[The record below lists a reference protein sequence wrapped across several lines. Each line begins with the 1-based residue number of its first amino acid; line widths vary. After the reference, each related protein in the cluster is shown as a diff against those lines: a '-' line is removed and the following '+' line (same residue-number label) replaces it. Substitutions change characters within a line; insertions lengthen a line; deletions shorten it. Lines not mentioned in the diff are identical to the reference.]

1 MIIRLS
7 SLGDV
12 LLALPALGPVAKATG
27 ASLAFVTRQEW
38 APLAAR
44 HPAVDVVATMPSRG
58 EKAEG
63 AVNELI
69 RRLNEE
75 IKPDII
81 LDWHGVPLAR
91 YVASHVSAY
100 EKFRYPK
107 HAVRRW
113 LLAAL
118 GIDLLPKPTPRVPE
132 LYARAAAKW
141 GVKGPDWSF
150 RLAEDEAA
158 AEKLRRDGLTPGRV
172 ALAPAARHAAK
183 AWPAAHWRELAQAL
197 AAEGHGLLLLGDETE
212 RPLCEEV
219 AAGIDGAVNLAGR
232 VAVGEL
238 PEALRGAALLV
249 GNDSAL
255 NHLAPLVDVPCL
267 ALFGPTSP
275 RFGFAPWGT
284 RDRTIYL
291 ELRCS
296 PCSKHGRRPCWR
308 ARRRCMEDIQPAA
321 VAAAAREMLG
331 AV

>member
-1 MIIRLS
+1 MVIRLS

-12 LLALPALGPVAKATG
+12 LLTFPALGPVTRATG
-27 ASLAFVTRQEW
+27 ASLAFLTREDW

-44 HPAVDVVATMPSRG
+44 HPAVDEVLTLPPRG
-58 EKAEG
+58 QKPDG
-63 AVNELI
+63 AISELL
-69 RRLNEE
+69 RRLNDE
-75 IKPDII
+75 IKPEIV

-91 YVASHVSAY
+91 YVASHVNAY
-100 EKFRYPK
+100 EKSRYAK
-107 HAVRRW
+107 YGVRRW

-118 GIDLLPKPTPRVPE
+118 GIDLLPRPAKKIPE
-132 LYARAAAKW
+132 LYAGAAAKW

-150 RLAEDEAA
+150 RLAEDAAA
-158 AEKLRRDGLTPGRV
+158 AETLHRDGLTPGRV
-172 ALAPAARHAAK
+172 ALAPGARHAAK
-183 AWPAAHWRELAQAL
+183 AWPKEYWRELARGL
-197 AAEGHGLLLLGDETE
+197 AAEGRGLLLLGDETE

-219 AAGIDGAVNLAGR
+219 AAGIEGAVNLAGR

-249 GNDSAL
+249 SNDSAL

-275 RFGFAPWGT
+275 RFGFPPWGA

-291 ELRCS
+291 GVACS

-308 ARRRCMEDIQPAA
+308 ARRYCLEDITPAR
-321 VAAAAREMLG
+321 VAATAREMLG
-331 AV
+331 AA

>member
-1 MIIRLS
+1 
-7 SLGDV
+7 
-12 LLALPALGPVAKATG
+12 LLTLPALGPVAKATG
-27 ASLAFVTRQEW
+27 ASLAFVTRREW

-63 AVNELI
+63 AVDGLI

-107 HAVRRW
+107 HGVRRW

-118 GIDLLPKPTPRVPE
+118 GIDLLPKPTLRVPE

-141 GVKGPDWSF
+141 GVAGPDWSF

-158 AEKLRRDGLTPGRV
+158 ADNLRQEGLTPGRV
-172 ALAPAARHAAK
+172 ALAPGARHAAK

-197 AAEGHGLLLLGDETE
+197 AARGHGLLLLGDESE

-219 AAGIDGAVNLAGR
+219 AAGIDGAVNLAGQ
-232 VAVGEL
+232 VAVGGL

-275 RFGFAPWGT
+275 RFGFAPWGA

-291 ELRCS
+291 EPPCS

-308 ARRRCMEDIQPAA
+308 ARRRCLEDIRPTA
-321 VAAAAREMLG
+321 VAAAAREILG
-331 AV
+331 AA

>member
-1 MIIRLS
+1 VIIRLS

-12 LLALPALGPVAKATG
+12 LLTLPALGPVAEATG

-81 LDWHGVPLAR
+81 LDWHAVPLAR
-91 YVASHVSAY
+91 YVASHVNAH

-107 HAVRRW
+107 YGVRRW

-118 GIDLLPKPTPRVPE
+118 GIDLLPKPTLRVPE

-141 GVKGPDWSF
+141 GVTGPDWSF

-158 AEKLRRDGLTPGRV
+158 ADKLRQRGLTPGRV
-172 ALAPAARHAAK
+172 ALAPGARHAAK

-249 GNDSAL
+249 GNDSAM
-255 NHLAPLVDVPCL
+255 NHLAPLVNVPCL

-275 RFGFAPWGT
+275 RFGFAPWGA
-284 RDRTIYL
+284 RDRTIYV
-291 ELRCS
+291 EPRCS

-321 VAAAAREMLG
+321 VAAAARAMLG
-331 AV
+331 AA

>member
-1 MIIRLS
+1 MLT
-7 SLGDV
+7 
-12 LLALPALGPVAKATG
+12 LPALGPVAKATG

-63 AVNELI
+63 AINELI
-69 RRLNEE
+69 RRLNDE

-107 HAVRRW
+107 YGVRRW

-118 GIDLLPKPTPRVPE
+118 GIDLLPKPTLRVPE
-132 LYARAAAKW
+132 LYARTAAKW
-141 GVKGPDWSF
+141 GVTGPDWSF
-150 RLAEDEAA
+150 RLVEDEAA
-158 AEKLRRDGLTPGRV
+158 AEKLRQRGLTPGRV
-172 ALAPAARHAAK
+172 ALAPGARHAAK
-183 AWPAAHWRELAQAL
+183 AWPAARWRELAQAL

-212 RPLCEEV
+212 RPLCEEA
-219 AAGIDGAVNLAGR
+219 AAGIDGALNLAGR

-249 GNDSAL
+249 GNDSAM

-275 RFGFAPWGT
+275 RFGFAPWGA

-291 ELRCS
+291 EPRCS

-308 ARRRCMEDIQPAA
+308 ARRLCMEDIQPAA

-331 AV
+331 AA